1 MDSFGVVQ
9 TLGQLQASVNFLVEL
24 LGKNAPV
31 GQGAE
36 SDDGPMVYD
45 QAVLDLVVR
54 DTKNGL
60 VVGYLKLEP
69 NMSLK
74 TLAIVDDH
82 LVTKSAEEFSDDCVV
97 TVRIG

>member
-1 MDSFGVVQ
+1 MNRFNVVQ

-24 LGKNAPV
+24 LGKNTPV
-31 GQGAE
+31 GQGTE

-45 QAVLDLVVR
+45 QAVLDLVIR
-54 DTKNGL
+54 DTKSSL

-82 LVTKSAEEFSDDCVV
+82 LVEKPAEEFSDDCLL